1 MVTTDRGL
9 LLVVSSPS
17 GAGKTTLCRRLQQE
31 FPALAFSVSY
41 TTRPPRSGEHA
52 GHDYHFVSPE
62 KFQAMVAA
70 GRFAEWAEVHGERY
84 GTDREPL
91 GLAVA
96 GGRDVL
102 FDVDWQ
108 GARALRAAFPIDTV
122 LVFVLPPSLG
132 ELEGRLRG
140 RGTDQPDI
148 VARRLAR
155 AGSELSCFTSY
166 DFLVINDDVD
176 CAYQE
181 LRAVYVAARC
191 AQLRRAPFARTLVA
205 QLEPPGAS

>member
-1 MVTTDRGL
+1 M
-9 LLVVSSPS
+9 VSSPS

-41 TTRPPRSGEHA
+41 TTRPPRAGERA
-52 GHDYHFVSPE
+52 GHDYHFVSSE
-62 KFQAMVAA
+62 QFSAMVAA

-91 GLAVA
+91 GVAVA

-132 ELEGRLRG
+132 ALEGRLRD
-140 RGTDQPDI
+140 RGTEAPDV

-155 AGSELSCFTSY
+155 AGSELSCFGSY
-166 DFLVINDDVD
+166 DFLVVNDEVE

-181 LRAVYVAARC
+181 LRAIYLAARC
-191 AQLRRAPFARTLVA
+191 AQLRRAPFARALVA
-205 QLEPPGAS
+205 QLDPAAGG